1 MKIILQNAN
10 IVNEGKIS
18 KNDLL
23 INDDIIE
30 KISNKIT
37 PIGNKPPLIRQA
49 GFGPENLALVR
60 GWGYFDP
67 RFSGFWDFG
76 PPKT

>member
-1 MKIILQNAN
+1 MKLILQNAN

-30 KISNKIT
+30 KISNC
-37 PIGNKPPLIRQA
+37 
-49 GFGPENLALVR
+49 
-60 GWGYFDP
+60 YFL
-67 RFSGFWDFG
+67 
-76 PPKT
+76 KNNV